1 MKPVYEDPHMLK
13 IPGEE
18 LEGEDDIFCDCVDEV
33 NDDGDDD
40 RRTSDGTKNF
50 SSLYTCSN
58 RGQSYKTF
66 YGRNLQILVLSP
78 FQSGTMFAGKARSLP

>member
-1 MKPVYEDPHMLK
+1 VSQVWNQTKLMKPVYEDPHMLK

-18 LEGEDDIFCDCVDEV
+18 FEGEDDIFCDCVDEV
-33 NDDGDDD
+33 NVDGDDD

-58 RGQSYKTF
+58 RALCFKSFFTVTYK
-66 YGRNLQILVLSP
+66 LKS
-78 FQSGTMFAGKARSLP
+78 